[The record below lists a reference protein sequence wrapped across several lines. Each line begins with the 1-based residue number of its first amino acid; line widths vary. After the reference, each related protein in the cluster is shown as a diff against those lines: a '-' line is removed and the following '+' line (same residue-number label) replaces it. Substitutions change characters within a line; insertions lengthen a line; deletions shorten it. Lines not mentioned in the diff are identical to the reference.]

1 MIQQQTRLS
10 VADNTGAKEVM
21 CIKVIG
27 GSRRRY
33 ARIGDIIIVA
43 VKNALPKGAVKMHSI
58 QRAVIVRM
66 RKESRRADNSYV
78 RFDDNA
84 VVIVDKENQP
94 IGTRI
99 FGPVPRELRNK
110 GFQKIISLAQ
120 EVI

>member
-21 CIKVIG
+21 CIKVLG

-33 ARIGDIIIVA
+33 ARIGDVIIVA

-66 RKESRRADNSYV
+66 KKETRRADNSYV

-84 VVIVDKENQP
+84 VVIVDKDNQP
-94 IGTRI
+94 VGTRI
-99 FGPVPRELRNK
+99 FGPIPRELRNF
-110 GFQKIISLAQ
+110 GFQKIISLAP
-120 EVI
+120 EVL